1 MAVRKYVLSFA
12 AACLSLGSLGCSR
25 QETEVPP
32 PQAVA
37 AQPQKNGISAV
48 ASADDSVLLDTANA
62 KDGDNILNP
71 ADPGDEAGYAINE
84 RYYGTEYAVPSFST
98 SGYYSVVPGVRY
110 ASNNNL
116 IHSAWYD
123 ADKEFLAPFGEGVAP
138 EGAAYIRVSIQTGAL
153 PTTMLIYGGKVPATY
168 KPFFKE
174 KESNKLP
181 FKGKK
186 AVLLGTS
193 LTFQHVYVD
202 YMQARTGLATIVNK
216 GVPGQL
222 LRTMADNLTAN
233 EVAGAAFVS
242 IEGPTNDYG
251 HGFSTAGQVT
261 DTPDKATICG
271 DLKYVVGKIRALDS
285 KVPIIV
291 LNDTWRGAYANEPVP
306 PAANYYGLT
315 LEAGCQAM
323 MATADYLGLPH
334 WDAYHLAGI
343 TPTNVTA
350 TTQDQLHWNSTGGEL
365 VGDGYGDF
373 LNQLK

>member
-1 MAVRKYVLSFA
+1 MVVKKCVLSFA
-12 AACLSLGSLGCSR
+12 TACLSLGFSGCA
-25 QETEVPP
+25 QQKTDVQP
-32 PQAVA
+32 PQMVA
-37 AQPQKNGISAV
+37 AQGSKNNFTDAV
-48 ASADDSVLLDTANA
+48 AVNALADAASA

-71 ADPGDEAGYAINE
+71 NDSGNEVGVAINE
-84 RYYGTEYAVPSFST
+84 QYYGVEYAVPSFST
-98 SGYYSVVPGVRY
+98 SAYYPVVPGVRY

-116 IHSAWYD
+116 MHSAWYD
-123 ADKEFLAPFGEGVAP
+123 ADKEFLASFGDGTAP
-138 EGAAYIRVSIQTGAL
+138 KEAAYIRVSIQTGAL

-174 KESNKLP
+174 KGNSKLP

-193 LTFQHVYVD
+193 LTFQRVYVD

-216 GVPGQL
+216 GVTGQL
-222 LRTMADNLTAN
+222 LRTMADNLTAADM
-233 EVAGAAFVS
+233 AGAAFVS

-251 HGFSTAGQVT
+251 HGYSTAGQVT
-261 DTPDKATICG
+261 DTPDMTTICG
-271 DLKYVVGKIRALDS
+271 DLKYVVAKIRALNS
-285 KVPIIV
+285 KVPIVV
-291 LNDTWRGAYANEPVP
+291 LNDTWRGAYGKEPVP

-343 TPTNVTA
+343 TPDNITA
-350 TTQDQLHWNSTGGEL
+350 TTQDQLHWNSAGGEL
-365 VGDGYGDF
+365 VGNGYGDF

>member
-1 MAVRKYVLSFA
+1 MAVKRFVLPVV
-12 AACLSLGSLGCSR
+12 AACFSLGLPGCAQQKS
-25 QETEVPP
+25 EVS
-32 PQAVA
+32 PQTMAEQNRKIKAIA
-37 AQPQKNGISAV
+37 AENDSNLANT
-48 ASADDSVLLDTANA
+48 ASA

-71 ADPGDEAGYAINE
+71 DDPTTETGYAINE
-84 RYYGTEYAVPSFST
+84 QYYGTEYAVSSFST
-98 SGYYSVVPGVRY
+98 SGYYPVVPGVRY

-116 IHSAWYD
+116 LHSAWYD
-123 ADKEFLAPFGEGVAP
+123 ADKEFLAPFGDGTAP
-138 EGAAYIRVSIQTGAL
+138 EGAAYVRVSVQTGAL
-153 PTTMLIYGGKVPATY
+153 PTTMLIYGGNVPATY
-168 KPFFKE
+168 EPFFKDN
-174 KESNKLP
+174 KSSNLP

-222 LRTMADNLTAN
+222 LREMADNLTADD
-233 EVAGAAFVS
+233 VAGAAFVS

-261 DTPDKATICG
+261 DTPDMATICG
-271 DLKYVVGKIRALDS
+271 DLKYVVGKIRALDND
-285 KVPIIV
+285 VPIIV
-291 LNDTWRGAYANEPVP
+291 LNDTWRGAYANEPVA

-343 TPTNVTA
+343 TPDNVTA
-350 TTQDQLHWNSTGGEL
+350 NTQDQLHWNSAGGEL

-373 LNQLK
+373 LNRLK

>member
-1 MAVRKYVLSFA
+1 MALRKYLLSLA
-12 AACLSLGSLGCSR
+12 VACLGLGSPGCA
-25 QETEVPP
+25 QQKTEVPP
-32 PQAVA
+32 TQTAAVQHSKNTTGSA
-37 AQPQKNGISAV
+37 AAKSLSA
-48 ASADDSVLLDTANA
+48 ANA
-62 KDGDNILNP
+62 ANAQDGDNILNP
-71 ADPGDEAGYAINE
+71 TDPGNEAGYAINE
-84 RYYGTEYAVPSFST
+84 RYYGTEYTVPSFSA
-98 SGYYSVVPGVRY
+98 SAYYPVVPGVRY

-116 IHSAWYD
+116 VHSAWYD
-123 ADKEFLAPFGEGVAP
+123 ADKEFLAPFGDGIAP
-138 EGAAYIRVSIQTGAL
+138 EEAAYVRISIQTGAL
-153 PTTMLIYGGKVPATY
+153 PTTMLIYGGKVPADY
-168 KPFFKE
+168 KPFFK
-174 KESNKLP
+174 SNAGGKQP

-222 LRTMADNLTAN
+222 LRTMADDLTAAD
-233 EVAGAAFVS
+233 VAGAAFVS

-261 DTPDKATICG
+261 DTPDMNTICG

-285 KVPIIV
+285 NIPIIV

-306 PAANYYGLT
+306 PAANHYGLT
-315 LEAGCQAM
+315 LEAGCQAL

-343 TPTNVTA
+343 TPANVTA
-350 TTQDQLHWNSTGGEL
+350 TTQDQLHWNSDGGAL
-365 VGDGYGDF
+365 VGNGYGDF
-373 LNQLK
+373 LNQLP

>member
-1 MAVRKYVLSFA
+1 MAVRKFVLSFA
-12 AACLSLGSLGCSR
+12 AACLSLGSWGCAR
-25 QETEVPP
+25 QAKEVA
-32 PQAVA
+32 PQQA
-37 AQPQKNGISAV
+37 AAAASEKNSLSA
-48 ASADDSVLLDTANA
+48 AAYGSALVDTAKA

-71 ADPGDEAGYAINE
+71 EDSGNDVGYAINE
-84 RYYGTEYAVPSFST
+84 QYYGTEYAVSSFSA
-98 SGYYSVVPGVRY
+98 SGFYPVVPGVRY

-116 IHSAWYD
+116 VHGAWYD
-123 ADKEFLAPFGEGVAP
+123 ADKEFLAPFGDGTAP
-138 EGAAYIRVSIQTGAL
+138 EDAAYVRVSIQTGAL
-153 PTTMLIYGGKVPATY
+153 PTTMLIYGGKVPAVY
-168 KPFFKE
+168 KPFFKANQ
-174 KESNKLP
+174 SSKLP

-222 LRTMADNLTAN
+222 LRTMADNLTAAD
-233 EVAGAAFVS
+233 VAGAAFVS

-251 HGFSTAGQVT
+251 HGYSTAGQVT
-261 DTPDKATICG
+261 DTSDMATICG
-271 DLKYVVGKIRALDS
+271 DLKYVVGKIRALNN

-306 PAANYYGLT
+306 PAANHYGLT

-343 TPTNVTA
+343 TPDNVTA
-350 TTQDQLHWNSTGGEL
+350 NTQDQLHWNNAGGEK
-365 VGDGYGDF
+365 VGTGFGNF

>member
-1 MAVRKYVLSFA
+1 MAVRKFVLSFTV
-12 AACLSLGSLGCSR
+12 ACLNLVLSGCA
-25 QETEVPP
+25 QQKTEVPP
-32 PQAVA
+32 QTSA
-37 AQPQKNGISAV
+37 AQNQKNSVAV
-48 ASADDSVLLDTANA
+48 LADGRALLDTVSA

-71 ADPGDEAGYAINE
+71 VDPGTESGYAINE
-84 RYYGTEYAVPSFST
+84 QYYGTEYAVSSFST
-98 SGYYSVVPGVRY
+98 SGFYPVVPGVRY
-110 ASNNNL
+110 ASNNNVL
-116 IHSAWYD
+116 HSAWYD
-123 ADKEFLAPFGEGVAP
+123 ADKEFLAPFGNGTAP
-138 EGAAYIRVSIQTGAL
+138 EEAAYVRVSVQTGAL

-168 KPFFKE
+168 QPFFKDNR
-174 KESNKLP
+174 SNKLP

-222 LRTMADNLTAN
+222 LREMADNLTADD
-233 EVAGAAFVS
+233 VAGAAFVS

-261 DTPDKATICG
+261 DTPDMATICG
-271 DLKYVVGKIRALDS
+271 DLKYVVGKIRALNS

-315 LEAGCQAM
+315 LEASCQAM

-343 TPTNVTA
+343 TPDNVVA
-350 TTQDQLHWNSTGGEL
+350 DTQDQLHWNNAGGEL
-365 VGDGYGDF
+365 VGNGFGDF